1 LAWTIEFDRAALSEL
16 RRLDPVAARRIVEY
30 LRERISPSQD
40 PRRFGKAL
48 RGERANF
55 WRYRVGDYRII
66 CQIDDK
72 RSTVVVLAA
81 GHRREIYR

>member
-1 LAWTIEFDRAALSEL
+1 LAWTIEFGRAALAEL
-16 RRLDPVAARRIVEY
+16 RRLDRAAARRIVEY

-48 RGERANF
+48 RGERASL

-66 CQIDDK
+66 CHIDDK
-72 RSTVVVLAA
+72 RSTLVVLAA